1 MKSFVSCEKEM
12 IVNNTNV
19 ILQVAVLS
27 CLAAVQA
34 QVPVGYAG
42 YAAGYGYPAG
52 YAGLPA
58 GYNAV
63 PAAAPAGVY
72 GGVYGATYDPS
83 VAYANL
89 CELPVVVREGLLSDI
104 L

>member
-12 IVNNTNV
+12 IANNTNV

-42 YAAGYGYPAG
+42 YAAGYAAG
-52 YAGLPA
+52 PRCG
-58 GYNAV
+58 
-63 PAAAPAGVY
+63 AAPY
-72 GGVYGATYDPS
+72 
-83 VAYANL
+83 
-89 CELPVVVREGLLSDI
+89 
-104 L
+104 